1 MSQLSLDIMHIQ
13 RSGLRQAGFSLV
25 ELMVAMVISLL
36 IMAAVLTLFLDVT
49 RTNDDMAKT
58 NVQIENGRFSLQMI
72 GNDLMHAG
80 FWDGYIPEYDDLTAT
95 TEPAGYPDTFTPP
108 EPCLGFA
115 SWTPAYTDNLLRMP
129 VQSFPEVPAGCEGI
143 VKNHK
148 VDTDVLV
155 VRHINNCVA
164 DSDDCDASNPSRVYF
179 QTSFCSEASPYDY
192 VLDKSG
198 FTLQKRDCENP
209 ADKRRLVMHI
219 YFIRDDDTLMR
230 AEFVAGDDP
239 DTEWSVQPMID
250 GVEHFV
256 VELGVDNLSDSGE
269 DVDYEQPVLW
279 ADPLNKVSPRN
290 RGDGAP
296 DGDFVRCPED
306 GCDIEQL
313 LNVVAAKLY
322 LLVRS
327 PQESVG
333 YTDNKTYTLGSA
345 DPVTPGD
352 SFKRH
357 LYSTS
362 VRLHNVSARRE
373 TP

>member
-1 MSQLSLDIMHIQ
+1 MSQLSLDIMQRQ
-13 RSGLRQAGFSLV
+13 RSGLRQVGFSLV
-25 ELMVAMVISLL
+25 ELMVAMAISLL

-58 NVQIENGRFSLQMI
+58 NAQIENGRFSIQMI

-95 TEPAGYPDTFTPP
+95 AAPAGFPGDFIPP

-115 SWTPAYTDNLLRMP
+115 SWDSGYKDNLLRMP
-129 VQSFPEVPAGCEGI
+129 VQSFAEVPAGCEG
-143 VKNHK
+143 VVQNHK
-148 VDTDVLV
+148 AQTDILV
-155 VRHINNCVA
+155 VRHINTCVA
-164 DSDDCDASNPSRVYF
+164 DASGCAASDANRVYF
-179 QTSFCSEASPYDY
+179 QTSFCSAASPYDY
-192 VLDKSG
+192 VLGKSG
-198 FTLQKRDCENP
+198 FTLQKRNCASA

-230 AEFVAGDDP
+230 AEFVAGDNP
-239 DTEWSVQPMID
+239 TTEWSVQPMID

-256 VELGVDNLSDSGE
+256 VELGVDSLSDSGE
-269 DVDYEQPVLW
+269 GVDYEKSVLW

-296 DGDFVRCPED
+296 DGDFVRCPEE